1 LKGYNKGIGDWEP
14 SNNSCISAA
23 RVPTKRLTYL
33 LENKK
38 VNMTTIDEYNSS
50 QNCANCF
57 QQLQKY
63 DPVKKRRT
71 DTTSYSKL
79 RHCLNCGHIVHRDQN
94 ASRNIKMI
102 FECILN
108 GEVKPQPFCNTFKEL
123 IIEKSQELLPDV
135 ELWKSIEK
143 ELNEF
148 INRIRKKNDI
158 RCIKE
163 IQVIFY

>member
-1 LKGYNKGIGDWEP
+1 MDRFLEKYISEPEKYKELNSNYKRRIFISTNVAESSLTINGIIYVIDSG
-14 SNNSCISAA
+14 
-23 RVPTKRLTYL
+23 
-33 LENKK
+33 LEMS
-38 VNMTTIDEYNSS
+38 V
-50 QNCANCF
+50 
-57 QQLQKY
+57 KY

-123 IIEKSQELLPDV
+123 EGF
-135 ELWKSIEK
+135 
-143 ELNEF
+143 N
-148 INRIRKKNDI
+148 
-158 RCIKE
+158 
-163 IQVIFY
+163 Y